1 MKMIYHQVE
10 NINKKIEIIF
20 LKNTEIVEFK

>member
-1 MKMIYHQVE
+1 MKMVYHQVE

-20 LKNTEIVEFK
+20 LKNTEIIEFK